1 MRNQPKTVWQ
11 HPKYGRIEKSGSWFV
26 AYGLDGN
33 KLGAKKGY
41 HAALKAYFGI
51 EPY

>member
-1 MRNQPKTVWQ
+1 MRLQPKLVWR
-11 HPKYGRIEKSGSWFV
+11 HPKYGRIEKSGPWFV
-26 AYGLDGN
+26 AYNSEGK

-41 HAALKAYFGI
+41 HAALKSYFGI